1 MFRGFILTTL
11 VIALIPVLL
20 FVEGGIAQGLL
31 TALSAGTIAATALSM
46 RDDDVDHLDPLLPRA
61 AIMAL
66 IPATWMLLQ
75 TIPVGGIG
83 LGHPIWGSAGAA
95 LGRTLSASISLDPG
109 ATLIAFGRYAGFV
122 AFGLAVSIV
131 AADRQRAE
139 WTLFAILAATT
150 TVAFVMLSGSNPD
163 TYPRSSNS
171 GGPLYSAPTVAA
183 IGCIIA
189 VAAALRAYERS
200 ETRRRGSDGSIL
212 VSAAPHIAIAS
223 IAFGFCLV
231 ALLRFGHGYAYVASG
246 LGFGI
251 FAALALIR
259 RLGFG
264 MWGFIAISIAL
275 VAVAAA
281 VLSGTKIAHL
291 ENGLMALAGPENQIV
306 AGITARILSDARW
319 LGTGA
324 GTFSEIAQLYRDYD
338 AVILGPIIYG
348 PTTSAVIAV
357 ELGRPI
363 LVLIVVAAIA
373 LLALLIRASIERGR
387 DSFYPAAGAASLC
400 ILIITSF
407 GDARLLD
414 SSLAITASAIIGL
427 AIAQSTSRRAS

>member
-1 MFRGFILTTL
+1 VFRGFILTTL

-20 FVEGGIAQGLL
+20 FVEGGVAQGLL
-31 TALSAGTIAATALSM
+31 TALSAGAIAATAFNM
-46 RDDDVDHLDPLLPRA
+46 RADDVDHLDPLLPRVAIA
-61 AIMAL
+61 AL
-66 IPATWMLLQ
+66 VPATWMLLQ
-75 TIPVGGIG
+75 TIPAGGIG
-83 LGHPIWGSAGAA
+83 LGHPIWASAGVA

-139 WTLFAILAATT
+139 WTLFAVLAATT
-150 TVAFVMLSGSNPD
+150 TVAFAMLSGLNPD
-163 TYPRSSNS
+163 TDPRFSNS
-171 GGPLYSAPTVAA
+171 GGPLYSAPTIAA

-200 ETRRRGSDGSIL
+200 ETRRQGPDGSIL
-212 VSAAPHIAIAS
+212 VSATHIAIAS
-223 IAFGFCLV
+223 IAFGLCLV
-231 ALLRFGHGYAYVASG
+231 ALLRFGHGYAFAASG

-251 FAALALIR
+251 FAALALTR

-275 VAVAAA
+275 VVVAAA
-281 VLSGTKIAHL
+281 VFSGTNIVHP
-291 ENGLMALAGPENQIV
+291 ENGVMALAGLENQIV
-306 AGITARILSDARW
+306 TGITARILSDARW

-338 AVILGPIIYG
+338 AVILGPIING

-357 ELGRPI
+357 ELGRPA
-363 LVLIVVAAIA
+363 LVFTVAAAIA

-407 GDARLLD
+407 GESGLLD
-414 SSLAITASAIIGL
+414 SSLAITASAIVGL
-427 AIAQSTSRRAS
+427 AVAQSASRKTH